1 MKLDEFLDKYL
12 PNNKELW
19 LEVKDNNPDFRGIT
33 TMLILRNSFNN
44 EVFSLAIKEFFQK
57 VCEEQKAEC
66 MRQIS
71 CKYMNS
77 VNVYKEPPSLDML
90 EQAINEAPLPTRLLA
105 T

>member
-1 MKLDEFLDKYL
+1 M
-12 PNNKELW
+12 PKELW
-19 LEVKDNNPDFRGIT
+19 LELKDNNPDFRGIT

-66 MRQIS
+66 MRQVS
-71 CKYMNS
+71 RKYMNS
-77 VNVYKEPPSLDML
+77 VDVYKEPPSLDML
-90 EQAINEAPLPTRLLA
+90 EQAIDEALLPTHLLA

>member
-33 TMLILRNSFNN
+33 TMLMLRNSFNN

-66 MRQIS
+66 TRQVS

-77 VNVYKEPPSLDML
+77 VDVYKEPP
-90 EQAINEAPLPTRLLA
+90 LP
-105 T
+105 

>member
-19 LEVKDNNPDFRGIT
+19 LELKDNNPDFRGIT

-66 MRQIS
+66 MRQVS
-71 CKYMNS
+71 RKYMNS
-77 VNVYKEPPSLDML
+77 VDVYKEPPSLDML
-90 EQAINEAPLPTRLLA
+90 EQAIDEALLPTHLLA